1 MPRVRLGIRTD
12 GPPLEPEWQPI
23 YGEVVADNTA
33 LRVQLDA
40 LAARLAA
47 LESANLTLSA
57 DNVQLQARLGMN

>member
-1 MPRVRLGIRTD
+1 
-12 GPPLEPEWQPI
+12 
-23 YGEVVADNTA
+23 VADNTA